1 MSNIY
6 EKYIKDQC
14 SAEERKKVV
23 ERLSAKVPPVELLHF
38 LNKYWYRLEDDK
50 SEPDVDF
57 GGVLN
62 RIHHTINLKESE
74 ENRVRY
80 SLLHRFYSWT
90 RIAAAVIV
98 ILMASVGVWYAGRT
112 GIFQKE
118 VYYTVSSVR
127 GQSSEVTLPDG
138 SKVWLNG
145 ASTIVYSSKYGVDNR
160 NLKLKGE
167 GFFDVA
173 KLRKLPFVVNVND
186 IKVRA
191 LGTSFNIDAYQEDKP
206 VMVTLRTGRL
216 AIKRNDEEVELT
228 PGMQAIIEKDKMVS
242 QYVDTE
248 LYTSWHSGQLVFKDE
263 QLLNITRQLEKIY
276 DVEFVFESPELMGFR
291 YRGSISLKNSILKTL
306 EKLKFSTGLQYEIT
320 GNRIMLK
327 K

>member
-1 MSNIY
+1 MNNIY

-14 SAEERKKVV
+14 SPAERKKVI
-23 ERLSAKVPPVELLHF
+23 EWLSAKVPPIELLHF

-57 GGVLN
+57 EGVLN
-62 RIHHTINLKESE
+62 KIHHTINLKESE
-74 ENRVRY
+74 ENRARY

-145 ASTIVYSSKYGVDNR
+145 ASTIVYSSKYGIDNR
-160 NLKLKGE
+160 DLSLKGE
-167 GFFDVA
+167 GFFEVA
-173 KLRKLPFVVNVND
+173 KSKKFPFVVNVND

-191 LGTSFNIDAYQEDKP
+191 LGTSFNIDAYEENKP
-206 VMVTLRTGRL
+206 VMVTLRTGRI
-216 AIKRNDEEVELT
+216 AISRDDEEVELT

-248 LYTSWHSGQLVFKDE
+248 IYTSWHSGQLVFKDE

-276 DVEFVFESPELMGFR
+276 DVEFVFESPELMSFR
-291 YRGSISLKNSILKTL
+291 YRGTISLKNSILKTL
-306 EKLKFSTGLQYEIT
+306 EKLKFSTGLQYEIS
-320 GNRIMLK
+320 GNRILLK